1 VWEQVALHRTT
12 AIGSGRFEERRR
24 RQQVDWMWSMLD
36 DRLRLALRSEPGV
49 RARLEEL
56 ELAVESGR
64 MPATV
69 AVDELWDRFRAG

>member
-1 VWEQVALHRTT
+1 
-12 AIGSGRFEERRR
+12 
-24 RQQVDWMWSMLD
+24 MWSMLD